1 MSIFSDAEL
10 AFLAASR
17 LARLATVGPDGA
29 PQARPVGFHVD
40 AAAGT
45 VDILG
50 LDNPNTQ
57 KWRNIARDPRVA
69 LVIDDV
75 LPPWEPR
82 VLEIR
87 GVAELLPDL
96 LPEGAF
102 PGVAP
107 GVIRIHPRR
116 ILVFGIEKGAAPAR
130 TVAA

>member
-10 AFLAASR
+10 AFLADAR
-17 LARLATVGPDGA
+17 LGRLATVGPDGA
-29 PQARPVGFHVD
+29 PQVRPVGFHVD
-40 AAAGT
+40 AVAGT

-50 LDNPNTQ
+50 MHNPDTQ

-75 LPPWEPR
+75 LPPWQPR
-82 VLEIR
+82 ALEIR

-96 LPEGAF
+96 LPERAF
-102 PGVAP
+102 AGVAP
-107 GVIRIHPRR
+107 GVIRIRPRR
-116 ILVFGIEKGAAPAR
+116 ILVFGIEEGAAPTR